1 MIPQTTKWV
10 IVSYADNAFAAT
22 AAQVKSQLE
31 KRYDL
36 RGFNVLDRKILT
48 QPSGDDFSSYLPP
61 TKEEVLGKRKY
72 WILMTLN
79 YSTGSRFM
87 WIILKVQILIR

>member
-31 KRYDL
+31 KDMISEDL
-36 RGFNVLDRKILT
+36 M
-48 QPSGDDFSSYLPP
+48 S
-61 TKEEVLGKRKY
+61 
-72 WILMTLN
+72 
-79 YSTGSRFM
+79 
-87 WIILKVQILIR
+87 